1 MAKKAFVQNKG
12 NTAICY
18 YRYSSD
24 AQRDCSIEQ
33 QKQAAHE
40 YAKQNQYKIIREYT
54 DRAVSGTR
62 DDRAEYQLM
71 LHEIKQLR
79 PSVLILWKTDRLAR
93 DKYESAIAKRII
105 RESGCKIEY
114 VAEVLPDDEGAACII
129 EAIYDAMA
137 ENYVIQLRQ
146 NVKRGMKYNAERCL
160 YNGRKLLGY
169 TGKVNEKYKIDND
182 TAIIVKKIFTQY
194 ADGVPMQKIVDGL
207 NASGIKSTRGNDFT
221 INSLRHILKNRAYI
235 GEYHYADITIAD
247 GMPRIISD
255 ELFERVQ
262 EKMALNQHGG
272 NKKVTALNPEL
283 AETKADF
290 WLTDHLKCGKCGE
303 TLHGISGTSKQGKL
317 HYYYT
322 CRGHVH
328 HKCSKKNIRKDVLE
342 DIVSYELENIIRE
355 PAMRLLIAHRCYE
368 YYKSQ
373 TADNSG
379 YEKVLENNI
388 ADIDKKLKNIMAA
401 IENGIFND
409 TTAERMKNLESQKA
423 CLKDELEAIRL
434 RKEHE
439 ITESDILRFLESKI
453 GDADSKRM
461 LLDSLI
467 EKIYVYDDKI
477 VINLY
482 FSDDKR
488 ELNIDEMNELIKN
501 KKFIMDSVDKAHYE
515 AKYDDSFWS
524 LVDTEKK
531 PDSFH

>member
-24 AQRDCSIEQ
+24 SQRECSVEQ
-33 QKQAAHE
+33 QQEAAHV
-40 YAKQNQYKIIREYT
+40 YAQQHGYNIIREYA
-54 DRAVSGTR
+54 DKAISGTVSE
-62 DDRAEYQLM
+62 RAEYQLM

-93 DKYESAIAKRII
+93 DKYESAIAKRVI
-105 RESGCKIEY
+105 RDSGCKIEY

-146 NVKRGMKYNAERCL
+146 NVKRGMKYNAERAL
-160 YNGRKLLGY
+160 YNGRKMLGY

-194 ADGVPMQKIVDGL
+194 ADGVPMQQIVNDL
-207 NASGIKSTRGNDFT
+207 NQSGIKSTRGNEFT

-235 GEYHYADITIAD
+235 GEYHYADITIPD

-255 ELFERVQ
+255 ELYERVQ
-262 EKMALNQHGG
+262 KRMELNQHGG
-272 NKKVTALNPEL
+272 NKKVTAMNPEL
-283 AETKADF
+283 AEMKADF
-290 WLTDHLKCGKCGE
+290 WLTDHLRCGKCGE
-303 TLHGISGTSKQGKL
+303 TMHGISGTSKQGKL

-328 HKCSKKNIRKDVLE
+328 HKCAKKNVRKDVLE
-342 DIVSYELENIIRE
+342 DIISYELENIIRE
-355 PAMRLLIAHRCYE
+355 PAMRMLIAHRCYE
-368 YYKSQ
+368 YYRSQ
-373 TADNSG
+373 VADNSG
-379 YEKVLENNI
+379 YETALENSI

-409 TTAERMKNLESQKA
+409 TTAERMKDLESQKA

-453 GDADSKRM
+453 DDAGSKRM

-501 KKFIMDSVDKAHYE
+501 KKFIMDSMDNAHYE

-524 LVDTEKK
+524 LVDAEKK
-531 PDSFH
+531 TDSF